1 MQFTTSSRAVR
12 TCQGIQL
19 SPGQML
25 KRARN
30 SESLEYA
37 KAEGEEG
44 MKGIEGIE
52 GIEGTKIA
60 VPCHVSLASGRVAHR
75 LSSANAPSR
84 SSAFVAR
91 GNLVAR
97 NCRFLARRAL
107 LSGASAIQPAG
118 QYLVQP

>member
-44 MKGIEGIE
+44 MKGIE